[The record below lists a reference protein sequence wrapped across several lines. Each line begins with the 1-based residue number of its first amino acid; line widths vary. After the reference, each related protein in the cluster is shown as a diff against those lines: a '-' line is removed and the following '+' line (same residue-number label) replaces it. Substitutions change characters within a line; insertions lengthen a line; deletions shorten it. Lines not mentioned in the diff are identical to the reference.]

1 MMQELISL
9 HIRTER
15 LISFSWLVST
25 MVVLAACSPSE
36 SNVSLGNRT
45 GVLYYGIGSEVQT
58 LDPHVVSDT
67 IAWEISGA
75 LFEGLIRHDPE
86 TMQPEPGVAQSWDIS
101 DDGMTVVFHLNPQ
114 ARWSNGDS
122 VTAEDFVWSW
132 RRSLHPAMGN
142 VLIDSMYPIKNAE
155 PYSKGLIE
163 DPEALG
169 VRALGPHTLQVEL
182 ENPTPHLFSLLDSPI
197 AAPVHRP
204 TIEAHGAPMARYTK
218 WTRVENMVSNGPFR
232 LAQWKMYRFL
242 RVERSETYW
251 DANNVALNAIVFKPV
266 DSDTVEEKMFRAGQL
281 HVTYQLPVTKIPAYK
296 AVVDSPYVEAPLL
309 GSYYY
314 LFNIDRPPVDDIRV
328 REALSLAIDRDLLV
342 EKVLLGTERPS
353 ASMVPAGI
361 PGYAAQQHAVFNPD
375 RARELLA
382 EAGYPDGAG
391 WPGLELFY
399 NTSENHR
406 RIAVAAQQMWK
417 EHLNLD
423 IELTN
428 QEWKV
433 YLDTVDSR
441 KFRMARM
448 SWIGS
453 FPGPGTF
460 LDRFVTGGASNRIG
474 FSSERYDELIQ
485 QIAPKAKSRDLRFD
499 FMSEAEK
506 IFMQEVPVIPLYN
519 RNGKHLVQ
527 PSVQGYYPNIL
538 EYRNF
543 KQVSLDPDAGV
554 WQWPSEDE

>member
-1 MMQELISL
+1 
-9 HIRTER
+9 
-15 LISFSWLVST
+15 
-25 MVVLAACSPSE
+25 
-36 SNVSLGNRT
+36 
-45 GVLYYGIGSEVQT
+45 
-58 LDPHVVSDT
+58 
-67 IAWEISGA
+67 
-75 LFEGLIRHDPE
+75 
-86 TMQPEPGVAQSWDIS
+86 
-101 DDGMTVVFHLNPQ
+101 
-114 ARWSNGDS
+114 
-122 VTAEDFVWSW
+122 
-132 RRSLHPAMGN
+132 
-142 VLIDSMYPIKNAE
+142 
-155 PYSKGLIE
+155 
-163 DPEALG
+163 
-169 VRALGPHTLQVEL
+169 
-182 ENPTPHLFSLLDSPI
+182 
-197 AAPVHRP
+197 
-204 TIEAHGAPMARYTK
+204 
-218 WTRVENMVSNGPFR
+218 
-232 LAQWKMYRFL
+232 
-242 RVERSETYW
+242 
-251 DANNVALNAIVFKPV
+251 
-266 DSDTVEEKMFRAGQL
+266 MFRAGQL

-296 AVVDSPYVEAPLL
+296 AVADSPYVEAPLL

-314 LFNIDRPPVDDIRV
+314 LFNIDRPPVDDVRV

-448 SWIGS
+448 SWIGI

-474 FSSERYDELIQ
+474 FSSERFDELIQ
-485 QIAPKAKSRDLRFD
+485 ELAPKTQSRDLRFD
-499 FMSEAEK
+499 LMSEAEK
-506 IFMQEVPVIPLYN
+506 IFMQEVPVIPLYS

-527 PSVQGYYPNIL
+527 TSVRGYYPNIL

-543 KQVSLDPDAGV
+543 KQVSLDPAVGV
-554 WQWPSEDE
+554 WQWPSED